1 MIEVSL
7 RKQQALDVDPNT
19 IQQIDF
25 TGNLENNAT
34 IFFERILFEL
44 FTRNREN
51 IVNSFY
57 FLSMK

>member
-57 FLSMK
+57 FLIMK

>member
-25 TGNLENNAT
+25 TGNLENNAP

-57 FLSMK
+57 FLIMK